1 MKERETLNYNNN
13 ETYITTNKDDMN
25 SLDNLGKRN
34 MNNIQIENNDNE
46 NNILNDN
53 NNYFNNNYNIFSP
66 LNMASMY
73 MMGGQNTFFDKL
85 FITLERANYQMFHL
99 CEMIKL
105 IKNQKPTIIFFK
117 SLIISSFKAI
127 KQKYYEIIQMIKDY
141 FVNLKN
147 IFTFYNDKYNEEDLK
162 NHIKVIDYV
171 IKILLSLLLL
181 IITFQ
186 II

>member
-1 MKERETLNYNNN
+1 M
-13 ETYITTNKDDMN
+13 
-25 SLDNLGKRN
+25 
-34 MNNIQIENNDNE
+34 
-46 NNILNDN
+46 
-53 NNYFNNNYNIFSP
+53 
-66 LNMASMY
+66 
-73 MMGGQNTFFDKL
+73 
-85 FITLERANYQMFHL
+85 
-99 CEMIKL
+99 

-147 IFTFYNDKYNEEDLK
+147 IFTFNNDKYNEEDLK

-181 IITFQ
+181 IITLQ